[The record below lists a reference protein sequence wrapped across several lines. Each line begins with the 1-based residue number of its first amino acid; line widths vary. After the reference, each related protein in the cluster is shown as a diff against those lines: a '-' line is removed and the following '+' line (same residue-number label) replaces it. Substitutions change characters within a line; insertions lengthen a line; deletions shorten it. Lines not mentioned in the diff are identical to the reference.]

1 MANNGKARQLALGCA
16 LAATFIGLSA
26 QAEQSAREEAKA
38 PGARHYLDE
47 MAVMDAQISY
57 MQKEMEL
64 RNMLSQ
70 RAQRGALPKVVSIVK
85 DSKGAWALVSGEGEV
100 TRWVKAGDVL
110 AGGLRVKRVLRS
122 SVMVAHGDEEFALR
136 FVGANEAQGRDMSQ
150 QTGPLPPPPAIA
162 IPGLPGINSQQGA
175 GM

>member
-1 MANNGKARQLALGCA
+1 MANKEKACRLVLGCA
-16 LAATFIGLSA
+16 LAATLLGISA
-26 QAEQSAREEAKA
+26 QGAYASEASGGDGGTKA
-38 PGARHYLDE
+38 PSARHYLDE

-85 DSKGAWALVSGEGEV
+85 DGKGAWALVGGEGEV

-110 AGGLRVKRVLRS
+110 TGGLRVKRVLRS

-136 FVGANEAQGRDMSQ
+136 FVGANEGQGQDMAQ

-162 IPGLPGINSQQGA
+162 IPDLPDLTD
-175 GM
+175 